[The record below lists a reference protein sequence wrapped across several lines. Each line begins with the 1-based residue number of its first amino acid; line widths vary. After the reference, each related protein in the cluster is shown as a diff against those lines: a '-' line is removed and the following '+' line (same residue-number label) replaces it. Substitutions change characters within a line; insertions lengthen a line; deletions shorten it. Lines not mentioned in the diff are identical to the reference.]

1 MKIKLFACLLA
12 SISMTSAF
20 ALTSCK
26 DEPTS
31 SSAEGSSYSS
41 EKEDDGIDV
50 EVNENGILKG
60 NTYLFLGS
68 SVTYGPTATGISMV
82 DILAKQEGVTCY
94 KYAVPGTTLVDVEGD
109 ERSYVKRMEQIDK
122 TLELDHFI
130 CQLSTNDA
138 TQKKPLGVVA
148 ADLKDPYFF
157 NRETIIGAMEYI
169 IWYAQT
175 TWNCPVSFYTGTPF
189 YSPLYVE
196 MIDALYELQEK
207 WGIGIIDLYNNEELN
222 SISDE
227 LYAQYMTDKIHPSF
241 LGYRDWWLPEF
252 VKHLESYEQEQQP
265 TR

>member
-1 MKIKLFACLLA
+1 MKLKRFFACLLA
-12 SISMTSAF
+12 GMSILSAF
-20 ALTSCK
+20 AFTSCK
-26 DEPTS
+26 DERTS
-31 SSAEGSSYSS
+31 SSKADPSYSS
-41 EKEDDGIDV
+41 EEEIEDDGIDV
-50 EVNENGILKG
+50 EVNEDSILKG

-68 SVTYGPTATGISMV
+68 SVTYGPLATGISMV
-82 DILAKQEGVTCY
+82 DILAKQESVTCY
-94 KYAVPGTTLVDVEGD
+94 KYAVPGTTLVDVEGSD
-109 ERSYVKRMEQIDK
+109 QTYIKRMETIDK

-138 TQKKPLGVVA
+138 TQKKPLGMVA

-157 NRETIIGAMEYI
+157 DRTTIIGAMEYI

-189 YSPLYVE
+189 YAPLYID

-227 LYAQYMTDKIHPSF
+227 LYAQYMTDKIHPTF

-252 VKHLESYEQEQQP
+252 VKHLECYEKE
-265 TR
+265 